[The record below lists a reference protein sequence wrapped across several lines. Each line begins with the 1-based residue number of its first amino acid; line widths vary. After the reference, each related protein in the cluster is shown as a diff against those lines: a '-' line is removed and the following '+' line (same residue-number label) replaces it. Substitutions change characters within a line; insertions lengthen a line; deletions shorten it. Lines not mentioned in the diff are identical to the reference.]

1 MCSYHRRLLYVVTF
15 VPTGTTIKAHH
26 LLPKIESSFRPIP
39 LCSMTGG
46 VTLILCPPFSIVGPE
61 PPPGA
66 AARILVFAPKLA
78 STSCLSS
85 CSASL
90 LNRFKMSF
98 ILSLPT
104 AFPSP
109 PIAALAR
116 ARFFSCNSRIRASTV
131 LAIVSLYTVTSS
143 V

>member
-1 MCSYHRRLLYVVTF
+1 MCSYHRKLLYVVTF
-15 VPTGTTIKAHH
+15 VLKGTTYTVHH
-26 LLPKIESSFRPIP
+26 LLPKTESSFRPFP

-46 VTLILCPPFSIVGPE
+46 VTLILCPPFSLTGAE
-61 PPPGA
+61 PPGA

-98 ILSLPT
+98 MLSLPT

-116 ARFFSCNSRIRASTV
+116 ARFFSCSSRIRASTV